1 MTLRE
6 RVRLMHHH
14 DNHSSRITRRR
25 LVPPAATFTLLA
37 ATSAMAQQELP
48 EMVVTATRVPIPAE
62 QSGSAI
68 TVITGE
74 ELEQRQIRV
83 VADALRDVP
92 GVTVSRSGG
101 AGGITQV
108 YLRGAESNQTLVL
121 IDGVEVNNP
130 DGGAFDFNSLL
141 DVAVERIEVLRGPQS
156 VLWGNS
162 AIGGVIN
169 IVTRRA
175 DQPLQASARLEGGSF
190 STWQTSASL
199 GASDDHYDALLSGSW
214 LNTDGWSSGSA
225 WRGNS
230 EDDGLRIGTALFKGS
245 VRPHDNVELSLIDRY
260 TDSRNDF
267 DAFLG
272 GDIRPVVDSDERAD
286 NRQNLLRL
294 QGKFSLLGGAWEH
307 LLGVGR
313 YDLDGKTTDA
323 GVETF
328 DGKSHSNQI
337 DYQSNYFFTTP
348 NAEHTLT
355 FLVKDKEDEANS
367 TYFASNSIRNTGVG
381 LHYSL
386 GLSEQLFLT
395 AGFRRDFNDRFDD
408 ANTYRLTAA
417 YLWPDI
423 GGRLHASYGT
433 AVKNP
438 TLTELF
444 GYSGDFQG
452 NPDLQPE
459 TSRGYDFGWEQA
471 LFDQRLR
478 LDLTVFDNRID
489 NIIVGAGRSVVNLP
503 GESTSRGVEL
513 SASANLTADLSA
525 TLAYT
530 YTDTEDPQG
539 QELPRRP
546 RNQASL
552 NLNYRAFD
560 NRADFNL
567 AVRYSGSATD
577 LAYDSETFASFPVTL
592 DSFTVVNLA
601 ARYRVDDHWQV
612 FGRVDNLFNEQYEEV
627 FGYAGVERGVYVG
640 ARYQF

>member
-141 DVAVERIEVLRGPQS
+141 DVVVERIEVLRGPQS

-175 DQPLQASARLEGGSF
+175 DQPVQASARLEGGSF
-190 STWQTSASL
+190 STGQASASL

-267 DAFLG
+267 DAFRG
-272 GDIRPVVDSDERAD
+272 GDIRPVVDSDEYGD
-286 NRQNLLRL
+286 TRQNLLRL
-294 QGKFSLLGGAWEH
+294 
-307 LLGVGR
+307 
-313 YDLDGKTTDA
+313 
-323 GVETF
+323 
-328 DGKSHSNQI
+328 
-337 DYQSNYFFTTP
+337 
-348 NAEHTLT
+348 LT
-355 FLVKDKEDEANS
+355 KRMDE
-367 TYFASNSIRNTGVG
+367 
-381 LHYSL
+381 
-386 GLSEQLFLT
+386 
-395 AGFRRDFNDRFDD
+395 
-408 ANTYRLTAA
+408 
-417 YLWPDI
+417 
-423 GGRLHASYGT
+423 
-433 AVKNP
+433 
-438 TLTELF
+438 LTETRK
-444 GYSGDFQG
+444 
-452 NPDLQPE
+452 DLE
-459 TSRGYDFGWEQA
+459 GLRRA
-471 LFDQRLR
+471 L
-478 LDLTVFDNRID
+478 V
-489 NIIVGAGRSVVNLP
+489 
-503 GESTSRGVEL
+503 
-513 SASANLTADLSA
+513 
-525 TLAYT
+525 
-530 YTDTEDPQG
+530 
-539 QELPRRP
+539 
-546 RNQASL
+546 
-552 NLNYRAFD
+552 RAF
-560 NRADFNL
+560 A
-567 AVRYSGSATD
+567 
-577 LAYDSETFASFPVTL
+577 
-592 DSFTVVNLA
+592 
-601 ARYRVDDHWQV
+601 
-612 FGRVDNLFNEQYEEV
+612 
-627 FGYAGVERGVYVG
+627 
-640 ARYQF
+640 